1 MKQKKQPAII
11 PQPRSLLQT
20 AKHAARH
27 AVVFGTITIIGH
39 VLSASLATSAGA
51 LGAGIYPA
59 VIGGMI
65 MM

>member
-1 MKQKKQPAII
+1 MKQQKHPARNR
-11 PQPRSLLQT
+11 QSRSLLQT
-20 AKHAARH
+20 AKQAVRH
-27 AVVFGTITIIGH
+27 AVVFGAITIIGH
-39 VLSASLATSAGA
+39 VLSASLATSVGA